1 MLFFEKL
8 VLIQWTGDNQ
18 AEPKKH
24 KNLCRDTAERTGP
37 VKFSRLPASPHGH
50 ELRSC
55 ASYTVVKE
63 NNSVMALYLSA
74 SSIGSKLRSAVS
86 LGSLNQDLIGIA
98 LSVGREK
105 GQSVQSE
112 NRGDGCVFCYAVL
125 EELEI

>member
-1 MLFFEKL
+1 
-8 VLIQWTGDNQ
+8 
-18 AEPKKH
+18 
-24 KNLCRDTAERTGP
+24 
-37 VKFSRLPASPHGH
+37 
-50 ELRSC
+50 
-55 ASYTVVKE
+55 
-63 NNSVMALYLSA
+63 MALYLSA